1 MGLVERRLAKEIQ
14 DTKIPEFKAE
24 LKTVTG
30 FEPELDIKWDTF
42 IAFDEWPL
50 NRLRDSMLPSIME
63 VMKNICIDDMGKDA
77 LKAGLTKIILVN
89 TDKGDDVEI
98 RYANKELYVCGQ
110 MAGDS
115 HYSYGSDH
123 IQTLLE
129 KNI

>member
-42 IAFDEWPL
+42 IAFDEYPL
-50 NRLRDSMLPSIME
+50 TRLRDSMLPSIMDG
-63 VMKNICIDDMGKDA
+63 MKNICIDDMGKEA

-89 TDKGDDVEI
+89 TDKGDEVEI
-98 RYANKELYVCGQ
+98 RYANKELYVCSQ
-110 MAGDS
+110 LAGDS
-115 HYSYGSDH
+115 HSAYSSDQ

-129 KNI
+129 KNL